1 MDGWMDGWM
10 AGWLAEWLTRIR
22 KKSRVIARNCQTRPP
37 KNKKTNKIGT
47 TIISGSCVCNGESRW
62 MDKGDCRRRSLL
74 TPVSTCI
81 VLSYSTSP
89 IQSLCCPLERCC
101 CSSSS
106 SLSNVCNAP
115 LLCLAG
121 TKVSGFDHHVV
132 TTSVWRDS
140 GIARVFFFL
149 ILSLSLSLSRARAI
163 CIHARQSAFACPF
176 TLRMMAS
183 LLSPSYIACSA

>member
-1 MDGWMDGWM
+1 MDGWM

-101 CSSSS
+101 CCSSS

-140 GIARVFFFL
+140 GIARVFFFFN
-149 ILSLSLSLSRARAI
+149 SLSLSLFVARARDMYTCASVCI
-163 CIHARQSAFACPF
+163 CLPF
-176 TLRMMAS
+176 HVADDGIS
-183 LLSPSYIACSA
+183 FEP